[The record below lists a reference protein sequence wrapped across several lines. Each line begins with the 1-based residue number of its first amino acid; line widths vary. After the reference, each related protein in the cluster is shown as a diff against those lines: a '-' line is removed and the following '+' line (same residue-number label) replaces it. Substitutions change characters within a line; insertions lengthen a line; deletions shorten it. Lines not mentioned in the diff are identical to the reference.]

1 MSPEAA
7 ACDNALLDTLAA
19 MPGVSQRIEHRVRQD
34 FGGASA
40 DAVLNRLAAIDLPLQ
55 ESEDGRERVQAAIVL
70 PARGRYSVLERQIE
84 LAEVDWR
91 DVLVAARLGDDDWR
105 EQLQTRL

>member
-1 MSPEAA
+1 MT
-7 ACDNALLDTLAA
+7 ALLDTLAA
-19 MPGVSQRIEHRVRQD
+19 MPRVSQRIEHRVRQD

-40 DAVLNRLAAIDLPLQ
+40 EAVLNRLAAIDLPLL

-70 PARGRYSVLERQIE
+70 LARGRRSAFEQQVA

-91 DVLVAARLGDDDWR
+91 DVLVAAGLGNDDWR

>member
-1 MSPEAA
+1 VTR
-7 ACDNALLDTLAA
+7 ALLDTLAA
-19 MPGVSQRIEHRVRQD
+19 MPGVSQRIEQRVRRD
-34 FGGASA
+34 FDAASA
-40 DAVLNRLAAIDLPLQ
+40 EAVLNRLATMGPPLL

-70 PARGRYSVLERQIE
+70 LAGGRYSVFEQQAA

-91 DVLVAARLGDDDWR
+91 DVLLAAGLGDEDWR